1 MMNREP
7 SPDSVRAGLSH
18 GVISKK
24 TYIVESTGILRDDIE
39 RSAQRAKRPSMETMA
54 VSSAVHL
61 GPCLMNSGV
70 DHKCSGI
77 QHSILSARND
87 LAIVVDLD

>member
-1 MMNREP
+1 MR
-7 SPDSVRAGLSH
+7 
-18 GVISKK
+18 
-24 TYIVESTGILRDDIE
+24 
-39 RSAQRAKRPSMETMA
+39 
-54 VSSAVHL
+54 SAVHL